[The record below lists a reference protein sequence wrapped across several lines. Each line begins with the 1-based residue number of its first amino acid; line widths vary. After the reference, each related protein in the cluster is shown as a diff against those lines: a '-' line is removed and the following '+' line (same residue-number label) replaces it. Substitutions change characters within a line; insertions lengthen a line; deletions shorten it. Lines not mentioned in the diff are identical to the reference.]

1 MTANISFYERVED
14 ALKDKKLHAALEL
27 ATTRFVTLRRN
38 AFTSLPEAD
47 ALRDHARR
55 IRAHTL
61 ANLDRYLAQF
71 AEAVEAKG
79 GHICW
84 AETPEEANRYV
95 VELARSR
102 GVKAVVKSKSMISEE
117 LEINHEL
124 EAAGVRVVETDLGE
138 YIIQLAH
145 EKPSHIIAPVIHKS
159 RQQVADLFREK
170 LKATDSDLADV
181 PSMTAL
187 ARRLL
192 RANFLQADM
201 GISGVNFGIAETGSI
216 CLVTNEGNGR
226 LTTTTPR
233 IHVAMMG
240 MERLVP
246 TLEDLGV
253 MLQLL
258 ARSAT
263 GQKLS
268 VYSNIITGPRRAE
281 EQRTASAERQAGGT
295 EEAASSANRQSSI
308 VNRKSAEP
316 DGPDELHI
324 IILDN
329 GRSKILGSELAEILY
344 CIRCGACLNICPVYQ
359 QIGGHAYGS
368 VYPGPV
374 GAVLTPGLFGL
385 EPWSELPHASS
396 LCGACREVCPV
407 RIDIPRMLLKL
418 RDDSVKAGKAPVWL
432 KLGLR
437 LYRFA
442 VVRPWLY
449 RLGGQMSQV
458 GMKVIARNGWIKRL
472 PGPLSAWTDSRDF
485 PAFAPKSF
493 SQRWREERGS

>member
-1 MTANISFYERVED
+1 MSAANVTFYERVED
-14 ALKDKKLHAALEL
+14 ALQDKKLHAALNL
-27 ATTRFVTLRRN
+27 ATTRFVTLR
-38 AFTSLPEAD
+38 AKGFDSLPEAD
-47 ALRDHARR
+47 ALRDHGRY

-61 ANLDRYLAQF
+61 AHLDRYLAQF
-71 AEAVEAKG
+71 AEAVERLG

-95 VELARSR
+95 VELAQAR
-102 GVKAVVKSKSMISEE
+102 GVKTVVKSKSMISEE

-138 YIIQLAH
+138 YIIQLAQ

-159 RQQVADLFREK
+159 RQQIVELFREK
-170 LKATDSDLADV
+170 LNATEADLADV

-192 RANFLQADM
+192 RADFLQADM
-201 GISGVNFGIAETGSI
+201 GISGVNFGVAETGSI

-246 TLEDLGV
+246 TIEDLGV

-268 VYSNIITGPRRAE
+268 VYSNIITGPRR
-281 EQRTASAERQAGGT
+281 G
-295 EEAASSANRQSSI
+295 EEAGTRGGEEETLSPNRQSKI
-308 VNRKSAEP
+308 VNRKSVEP

-329 GRSKILGSELAEILY
+329 GRSKVLGSEMAEILY

-385 EPWSELPHASS
+385 GPWTELPHASS
-396 LCGACREVCPV
+396 LCGACREVCPI

-418 RDDSVKAGKAPVWL
+418 RDESTRAGQAPAWL
-432 KLGLR
+432 KLGIG

-442 VVRPWLY
+442 VVRPGLY
-449 RLGGQMSQV
+449 RLGGSLA
-458 GMKVIARNGWIKRL
+458 GRATRLLAKNGWISKL
-472 PGPLSAWTDSRDF
+472 PGPVAAWTDTRDF

-493 SQRWREERGS
+493 SQQWQEERGRNSHS